1 MRRRL
6 GEILVDAGA
15 IDDTQLKQGLEYA
28 AAHRCL
34 LGRALVEMDLITDRR
49 LAGIGGRNRRI
60 PSME

>member
-34 LGRALVEMDLITDRR
+34 LGRALVEMDLIPT
-49 LAGIGGRNRRI
+49 GG
-60 PSME
+60 SQA